1 MADVSGRTFTRRVLL
16 VYYSPEARQR
26 MQAALHGQSLLEVYP
41 IDGRSPEATDAVG
54 KHPAEVVVID
64 YGADDLSVSQAV
76 RQVGQVLPRSL
87 VVAVYPGR
95 NRVDVYRGGHR
106 IGAAESLEAALSRY
120 AFPGDSEAAP
130 QSTGTGG

>member
-1 MADVSGRTFTRRVLL
+1 MVDASGRTFTRRVLL

-26 MQAALHGQSLLEVYP
+26 LEAALQGQPLLEGYP
-41 IDGRSPEATDAVG
+41 IDGRAPEAIDAVR

-64 YGADDLSVSQAV
+64 YGADDVSVSQAV

-95 NRVDVYRGGHR
+95 DRVGVYRGGHR

-120 AFPGDSEAAP
+120 VLPEDSEAAP
-130 QSTGTGG
+130 RSTGTGG